1 MIIKPVR
8 IYILDPGLQQKAGSN
23 FDVVKKA
30 IIFLKKQGYELFILI
45 STNYSKEV
53 IIELEKY
60 NVKVIPVF
68 NVTPYNRFLFSS
80 NIKIYIKMIRQTIL
94 DLNNFKKK
102 YGIADCIFWSMPMSP
117 VQMISNLFLNISK
130 INIFNIELTPQN
142 FSDLAVKCYMKFQKK
157 FTQRNDIL
165 YLSRDDFTKTIFNK
179 FLNISI
185 ERYPQ
190 HTDSYSKTFER
201 KREKKFAVGIF
212 GIQEIYK
219 EEIFSNLIKKLL
231 KLNCDVIIQD
241 NKGLLKKRI
250 KSNKNIFFFKY
261 EKNISDVFK
270 QIDFGVYFFN
280 PLKYKLLISGIVNEA
295 ISFGLPMIIPKDN
308 LASETQKI
316 YNCELDYN
324 WKNFNE
330 LFNKID
336 YALKNFDVI
345 RKSSILAS
353 KVWNKKEGTNRYF
366 RKILKEKFHNIK

>member
-1 MIIKPVR
+1 MIIKPMR

-45 STNYSKEV
+45 SKNYSKEV

-219 EEIFSNLIKKLL
+219 EEIFSNLIKKLH

-250 KSNKNIFFFKY
+250 KSNKKIFFFKY

-280 PLKYKLLISGIVNEA
+280 PIKYKLLVSGIVNEA

-308 LASETQKI
+308 LASETQKK

-336 YALKNFDVI
+336 YTIKNFDVI

-353 KVWNKKEGTNRYF
+353 QAWNKKEGTNKYF
-366 RKILKEKFHNIK
+366 RKR